1 MIQAVA
7 ALLALACLL
16 ALAAAMAIDPLACA
30 KPYLRSIA
38 PDEAFSLTVCRRPM
52 LFAMPGQGSDAPGWA
67 VLRDAG
73 EHVGNVVDVDMV
85 GGIGIAPRWSGWS
98 VELPLV
104 AFMDLP
110 PPDRPAW
117 LRWAVDKTWRLRAWL
132 GLVPSSRQ
140 FR

>member
-1 MIQAVA
+1 MPAFA
-7 ALLALACLL
+7 ALLGLACLL
-16 ALAAAMAIDPLACA
+16 ALAAGLAFDPLACE
-30 KPYLRSIA
+30 KPYMRSVS
-38 PDEAFSLTVCRRPM
+38 PDAAFSLTVCRRPM

-73 EHVGNVVDVDMV
+73 AHIGGVVDVDMV

-104 AFMDLP
+104 AIMNLP
-110 PPDRPAW
+110 PEDRPDW
-117 LRWAVDKTWRLRAWL
+117 LRWTVDKIWRLRAWV